1 MKMKRLQQLSSVY
14 LAVSLVLFL
23 FNVHGTL
30 IICLPMLAILF
41 ILTRPLSSYQWG
53 VIDIVVVLLLA
64 LDVVSSLYSIT
75 PIPARKTIYVSIYL
89 LMSYLLA
96 RNNLANAQNAKLFW
110 KIFSFCQ
117 IVLLGFVLVSFV
129 IFRKNVFSLGF
140 TEVYYFRYLFK
151 PLGYLDNI
159 WAEIALFMV
168 GYSFFARKCITI
180 CMTLAILTVLLTFSR
195 GAYLALFCFI
205 PIILLVFK
213 KYRGRLVAIFL
224 FSFSCVY
231 LFCHK
236 DLVRTI
242 GFNETYSQ
250 KVSTDWR
257 IMQTKELW
265 ELACER
271 PLSGYGKESYSFVA
285 NEIIPKRET
294 DEFANLAPNFPILL
308 FVEKGLLGIISF
320 LLLIFFVFVLVVV
333 QCNSTKNLIIGS
345 ILGMVL
351 VKDFTLATLLVTP
364 QTQYLLL
371 VLLACLKTKKTNLYE
386 MNPMVSYGV
395 SSCLVCAFFLCK
407 SWKGGDL
414 PVMMHNS
421 IVGVEK
427 DKNKE
432 SYIAELETIKEKIPF
447 DRNID
452 FILAYQ
458 KFKKQNYKQ
467 ARLFLAKCNPNTPY
481 CKFLKGQ
488 YFYKDRKYKHALE
501 LMRMAI
507 LQKPSL
513 WCTREISTLKDID
526 NKFYKELENRLLC
539 FKIGR
544 TASPKELSKYGVLL
558 HYMGKER
565 AAKQYLKAAIAK
577 LPNLSAPWR
586 LLGKQQVASFLDTGS
601 ISARMSSVSSKDET
615 VLTLFISEYKVKANL
630 WYLLDMQ

>member
-1 MKMKRLQQLSSVY
+1 MKRLQQLSSVY

-30 IICLPMLAILF
+30 IICLPILAILF

-53 VIDIVVVLLLA
+53 AIDIVVVLLLA

-236 DLVRTI
+236 DFVRTI

-271 PLSGYGKESYSFVA
+271 PL
-285 NEIIPKRET
+285 
-294 DEFANLAPNFPILL
+294 
-308 FVEKGLLGIISF
+308 
-320 LLLIFFVFVLVVV
+320 
-333 QCNSTKNLIIGS
+333 
-345 ILGMVL
+345 
-351 VKDFTLATLLVTP
+351 
-364 QTQYLLL
+364 
-371 VLLACLKTKKTNLYE
+371 
-386 MNPMVSYGV
+386 
-395 SSCLVCAFFLCK
+395 
-407 SWKGGDL
+407 
-414 PVMMHNS
+414 
-421 IVGVEK
+421 
-427 DKNKE
+427 
-432 SYIAELETIKEKIPF
+432 
-447 DRNID
+447 
-452 FILAYQ
+452 
-458 KFKKQNYKQ
+458 
-467 ARLFLAKCNPNTPY
+467 
-481 CKFLKGQ
+481 
-488 YFYKDRKYKHALE
+488 
-501 LMRMAI
+501 
-507 LQKPSL
+507 
-513 WCTREISTLKDID
+513 
-526 NKFYKELENRLLC
+526 
-539 FKIGR
+539 
-544 TASPKELSKYGVLL
+544 
-558 HYMGKER
+558 
-565 AAKQYLKAAIAK
+565 
-577 LPNLSAPWR
+577 
-586 LLGKQQVASFLDTGS
+586 
-601 ISARMSSVSSKDET
+601 
-615 VLTLFISEYKVKANL
+615 
-630 WYLLDMQ
+630 